1 MIDFKQTV
9 YWSIYMDVFN
19 LHKKFSEPEGGD
31 EFWSTLVSEV
41 DAVHSKYRAS
51 PEGEF
56 AKKLLLAVAEEV
68 ERNYRARILNENA
81 TK

>member
-1 MIDFKQTV
+1 MNFKQTV
-9 YWSIYMDVFN
+9 YWQIYGDIFA
-19 LHKKFSEPEGGD
+19 LHKKYAEPEGND
-31 EFWSTLVSEV
+31 EFWSALISEADKV
-41 DAVHSKYRAS
+41 YTKYRAS

-56 AKKLLLAVAEEV
+56 AKSLLLAVAAEV